1 MEQRV
6 IMSNNE
12 PNLDRRLM
20 MFEKL
25 KTQVQRASVRYIEIL
40 IEKTK
45 KKISEKI
52 SANTQMDYYDYVEI
66 E

>member
-45 KKISEKI
+45 KKISEK
-52 SANTQMDYYDYVEI
+52 
-66 E
+66 